1 MQKPN
6 QGLSLKYKK
15 LINDGENVTENVSE
29 VRSQWT
35 SVSSGETWQ
44 QIKLKKTFTLIKFG
58 NSASTLKL
66 PQNCYIMNINSDF
79 I

>member
-44 QIKLKKTFTLIKFG
+44 QIKLKKTFTLI
-58 NSASTLKL
+58 
-66 PQNCYIMNINSDF
+66 
-79 I
+79 